1 MGSINKVIFGSDT
14 LIDLTEDTVSP
25 ETLGKGVTAHDKSGV
40 PIVGTM
46 VINNYYVWSDVP
58 PDTIGNDG
66 DLYLKI
72 AEA

>member
-1 MGSINKVIFGSDT
+1 MPEINKIIYGGRT

-25 ETLGKGVTAHDKSGV
+25 ETLGKGVTAHDKSGM

-46 VINNYYVWSDVP
+46 EIYNYYVGSDVP

>member
-1 MGSINKVIFGSDT
+1 MGAINKVIFGSDT

-25 ETLGKGVTAHDKSGV
+25 ETLGKGVTAHDKSGA

-46 VINNYYVWSDVP
+46 EINNYYVGSDVP